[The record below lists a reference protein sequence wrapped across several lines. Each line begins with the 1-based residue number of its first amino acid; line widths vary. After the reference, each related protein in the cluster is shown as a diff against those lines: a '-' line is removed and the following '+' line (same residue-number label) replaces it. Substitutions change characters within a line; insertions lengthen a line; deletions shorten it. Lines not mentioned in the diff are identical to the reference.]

1 MLTGAEEIAVMRA
14 LKRAHARVG
23 VLNPGAVL

>member
-14 LKRAHARVG
+14 HKRARPSRV
-23 VLNPGAVL
+23 LKPGAVL